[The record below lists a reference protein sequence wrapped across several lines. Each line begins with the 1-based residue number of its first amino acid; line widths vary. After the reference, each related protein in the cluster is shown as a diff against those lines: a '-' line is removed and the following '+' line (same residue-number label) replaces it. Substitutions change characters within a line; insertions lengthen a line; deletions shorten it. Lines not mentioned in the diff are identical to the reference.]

1 MKAIRLAIA
10 AALVATAAACTR
22 SVTGPEATP
31 ARHAH
36 ADNGTFGG
44 GVGAP

>member
-22 SVTGPEATP
+22 SITGPESAP
-31 ARHAH
+31 AQHVH